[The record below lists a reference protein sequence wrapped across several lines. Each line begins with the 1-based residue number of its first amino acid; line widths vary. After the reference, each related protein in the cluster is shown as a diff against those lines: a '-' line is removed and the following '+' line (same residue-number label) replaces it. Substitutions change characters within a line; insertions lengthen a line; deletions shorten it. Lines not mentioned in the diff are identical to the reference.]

1 MMLFI
6 VDLMMGANVGM
17 TSLQLAAITIALSS
31 LFAKALSLPALPL
44 SSNPSNPSLVQV
56 NTSSILTPTYP
67 RPPQEPVCPSDQ
79 HWGTTIGHPSYRDCD
94 YILSNMYPKDPLA
107 KPVLRNFY
115 TASTDVSD
123 TMSNVRLPYEQ
134 SHSITTPS

>member
-1 MMLFI
+1 MLSI
-6 VDLMMGANVGM
+6 VGLMMGTNIGM
-17 TSLQLAAITIALSS
+17 TSLQLAAFTIALSS
-31 LFAKALSLPALPL
+31 LLIKVLALPALPL
-44 SSNPSNPSLVQV
+44 SSNPSPIQV
-56 NTSSILTPTYP
+56 NSSSLLTPVYP
-67 RPPQEPVCPSDQ
+67 RPPQEPVCPSDR

-107 KPVLRNFY
+107 RPVLRNFY

-134 SHSITTPS
+134 SHSITYPS

>member
-6 VDLMMGANVGM
+6 VGLMMGANVGM

-31 LFAKALSLPALPL
+31 LFVKVLALPALPL
-44 SSNPSNPSLVQV
+44 SSNPSPVQV
-56 NTSSILTPTYP
+56 NTSSLLTPTYP
-67 RPPQEPVCPSDQ
+67 RPPQDPVCPANQ
-79 HWGTTIGHPSYRDCD
+79 HWGTTIGHPSYSDCD

-115 TASTDVSD
+115 TAPSDVSD
-123 TMSNVRLPYEQ
+123 TMPNIRLPYEQ
-134 SHSITTPS
+134 SHSTTAPS